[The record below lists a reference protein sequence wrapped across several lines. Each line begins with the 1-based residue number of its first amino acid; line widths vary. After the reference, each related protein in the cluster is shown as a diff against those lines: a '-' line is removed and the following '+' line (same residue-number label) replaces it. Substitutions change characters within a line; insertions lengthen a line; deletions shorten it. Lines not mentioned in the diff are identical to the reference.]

1 MLFYIICL
9 YSQLKNNQ
17 QQLQEMMVNQSII
30 EKKNID
36 KIQKIKHDEME
47 KQQKMLNERNEVI

>member
-1 MLFYIICL
+1 MI
-9 YSQLKNNQ
+9 
-17 QQLQEMMVNQSII
+17 NQSVI

-47 KQQKMLNERNEVI
+47 KQQKIINEKNEV

>member
-1 MLFYIICL
+1 MN
-9 YSQLKNNQ
+9 NNQ
-17 QQLQEMMVNQSII
+17 QQIQELMINQSVI

-47 KQQKMLNERNEVI
+47 KQQKIINEKNEV

>member
-1 MLFYIICL
+1 LN
-9 YSQLKNNQ
+9 NNQ
-17 QQLQEMMVNQSII
+17 QQIQELMINQSVI

-47 KQQKMLNERNEVI
+47 KQQKIINEKNEV